1 MESIYELWG
10 KRNPE
15 WEKRYQT
22 SIMDVFTDY
31 GKGVNQYQ
39 DVRGKIFGAGYE
51 IYILAFF
58 IGLYY
63 NQTKPL
69 VEDKAKRKVLGQAIM
84 YWGNVENRL
93 GRNSYAKIRE
103 YIFAALVAK
112 TDIDWIALDKGDI
125 TPRSVVDQL
134 IDKMEQYANFGFD
147 YIQEKLE
154 DDPNHFFKESA
165 FLRIFT
171 SFLSKET
178 EDDDS
183 DDEPD
188 SLDDDESDLKDD
200 EKAVSPDDSLEQEQD
215 EETLI
220 DEEAMRVEAEKPWN
234 EDDIE
239 RLQMYFEHEM
249 EVSSIAERLHKSI
262 YSVQYQLAQ
271 LGLIVMPLNV
281 IVKNTNIGGNV
292 VNASGEV
299 VYSDEAPLKIIH
311 DKIYRFKK
319 KSMCMTVK
327 DIKRIGG
334 KWVKGDKM
342 LVAYAES
349 ALYPQLS
356 SSNFVDDIEDFKEG
370 TTREKNIIKVKG
382 VWYDYYGDVLK

>member
-1 MESIYELWG
+1 
-10 KRNPE
+10 
-15 WEKRYQT
+15 
-22 SIMDVFTDY
+22 
-31 GKGVNQYQ
+31 
-39 DVRGKIFGAGYE
+39 
-51 IYILAFF
+51 
-58 IGLYY
+58 
-63 NQTKPL
+63 
-69 VEDKAKRKVLGQAIM
+69 
-84 YWGNVENRL
+84 
-93 GRNSYAKIRE
+93 
-103 YIFAALVAK
+103 
-112 TDIDWIALDKGDI
+112 
-125 TPRSVVDQL
+125 
-134 IDKMEQYANFGFD
+134 
-147 YIQEKLE
+147 
-154 DDPNHFFKESA
+154 
-165 FLRIFT
+165 
-171 SFLSKET
+171 
-178 EDDDS
+178 
-183 DDEPD
+183 
-188 SLDDDESDLKDD
+188 
-200 EKAVSPDDSLEQEQD
+200 
-215 EETLI
+215 
-220 DEEAMRVEAEKPWN
+220 MRVEEEKPWN

-311 DKIYRFKK
+311 DKIYRFNK